1 MKKII
6 DLAKTYKLQL
16 LILLTVIFFFRSCG
30 NSRRVDE
37 LEKLKVENSK
47 TIDSLSVVV
56 KAQKDSIKIE
66 KIKIHSY
73 YDNWITEK
81 NRGPQLMELHFLIK
95 NNLKELE
102 QSK

>member
-1 MKKII
+1 
-6 DLAKTYKLQL
+6 

-30 NSRRVDE
+30 NSRKVDE
-37 LEKLKVENSK
+37 LEKLKSENTK
-47 TIDSLSVVV
+47 MIDSLSSVI
-56 KAQKDSIKIE
+56 KAQKDSIVVE

-81 NRGPQLMELHFLIK
+81 NRGPQLMELHFIIK
-95 NNLKELE
+95 NNLKELQ

>member
-47 TIDSLSVVV
+47 TIDSLSMVV